1 MVTITVELVS
11 SFVLYHSRI
20 YNENFAISD
29 TSKVWVF
36 DNILVLNTIQVNI
49 PYQEP
54 SYLSKIA
61 LVSIQTRIVFT
72 QIINPIYKDLDIT
85 HQILTFDYVY
95 NFKTRR

>member
-20 YNENFAISD
+20 YNENFTISD

-54 SYLSKIA
+54 SYLSKID
-61 LVSIQTRIVFT
+61 LVLSIWFR
-72 QIINPIYKDLDIT
+72 L
-85 HQILTFDYVY
+85 ILTYIITLVDKYSLTLTY
-95 NFKTRR
+95 LPNINI